1 MLYFQSFGL
10 GMGSALI
17 LFSVGMRS
25 VFSPFILLAQIN
37 AKKNLLLAPEL
48 ERYREEL
55 QAAYR
60 SKNFEKVNQLNMYMK
75 GLKHKYKIKNTYNTA
90 SLFQLPFIIYFFWT
104 LQEMSYSIDIYPAM
118 TTDGFLWFKNL
129 AEPDPYFILPIL
141 TACATFTTIHKS
153 PSSGLNAGPSAA
165 YFKYFKYL
173 VFFGIPITSTFPSAI
188 VLNWFMMSIFQLS
201 INTLVFTKAGM
212 KLIRLPK
219 YLPGSILEKHNNY
232 VSAPVI
238 KPKVLQY
245 KPNVPKNK

>member
-1 MLYFQSFGL
+1 MTYLQTFGL
-10 GMGSALI
+10 GMGSSLIIFSFGMRAIFSPLI
-17 LFSVGMRS
+17 LMS
-25 VFSPFILLAQIN
+25 QIN

-55 QAAYR
+55 GQAYK
-60 SKNFEKVNQLNMYMK
+60 SKNNEKVSQLNLYMK
-75 GLKHKYKIKNTYNTA
+75 GLKHKYSIKNMY
-90 SLFQLPFIIYFFWT
+90 SIYSMGQLPFIIYFFWT
-104 LQEMSYSIDIYPAM
+104 LQEMSYSIDIYPGM

-153 PSSGLNAGPSAA
+153 PSTGLNAGPSAA

-173 VFFGIPITSTFPSAI
+173 VFLGIPITSTFPSAI
-188 VLNWFMMSIFQLS
+188 VLNWFMMSIFQLT
-201 INTLVFTKAGM
+201 INTLVFTRTGM
-212 KLIRLPK
+212 KLLGIPK